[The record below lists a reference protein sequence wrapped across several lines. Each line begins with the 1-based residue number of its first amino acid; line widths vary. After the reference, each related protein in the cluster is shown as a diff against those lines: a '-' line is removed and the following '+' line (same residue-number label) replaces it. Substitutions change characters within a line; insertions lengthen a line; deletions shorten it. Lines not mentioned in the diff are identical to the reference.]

1 MNKFTTTLAAGMLLG
16 GLGAIPASAA
26 TPAMPTAAVLAE
38 GVTKT
43 EVGYRHGYRRH
54 SGMRLRMLRRPRSM
68 RSDSNARNPSQP
80 GYQQQKG
87 QTSGGPRY

>member
-38 GVTKT
+38 GVTTT

-54 SGMRLRMLRRPRSM
+54 SGMRHRMMRRRHCSLKVLIFCLRRTLM
-68 RSDSNARNPSQP
+68 RRHYLLKLP
-80 GYQQQKG
+80 
-87 QTSGGPRY
+87 

>member
-26 TPAMPTAAVLAE
+26 TPAMPTA
-38 GVTKT
+38 GVTTT

-54 SGMRLRMLRRPRSM
+54 SGMRHRMMRRPRSM